1 MASLT
6 SAELTNIS
14 NAALDWYI
22 NKGNVM
28 SQTIQE
34 KPLFAALDK
43 AAKTFPGG
51 KLNGVVS

>member
-1 MASLT
+1 MAALT

-34 KPLFAALDK
+34 KLMSIFLR
-43 AAKTFPGG
+43 
-51 KLNGVVS
+51 SI